1 MIKDRAY
8 GWKGIAV
15 DYSKR
20 KNIAANIERKI
31 SREGMAFQKEKM
43 VEQKK
48 EEKEKRI
55 IENYKEKK
63 KI

>member
-31 SREGMAFQKEKM
+31 SREGMAF
-43 VEQKK
+43 
-48 EEKEKRI
+48 
-55 IENYKEKK
+55 
-63 KI
+63 